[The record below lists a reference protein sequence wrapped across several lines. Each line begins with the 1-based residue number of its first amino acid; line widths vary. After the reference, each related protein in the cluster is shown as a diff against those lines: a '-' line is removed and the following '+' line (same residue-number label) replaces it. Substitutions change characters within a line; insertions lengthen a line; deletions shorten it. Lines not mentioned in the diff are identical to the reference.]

1 MRASKPAISDGI
13 LAWLL
18 EPSDPSI
25 RYLTLVELLGRSKR
39 DGEVCEAR
47 RAIMEAGPV
56 PKILAKQHEDT
67 YWEKQEEFYEGAIY
81 KGTVWTL
88 ILLAELRADG
98 GDRRIRSACEF
109 ILDWSQDRGSGG
121 FAYRGTR
128 EDGGNHDRV
137 VPCLTGN
144 MLWALARFGYLNDP
158 RWKQGV
164 EWMATYQRFD
174 DGTPKAPKGWP
185 FSTRKSC
192 WGRHTCH
199 MGVVKAL
206 KALAEIPANRR
217 TKAVKQTI
225 DNGVE
230 YVLAHHVHKRS
241 HNLNRV
247 SRPQW
252 LKLGFPWLWDS
263 DVLEIL
269 EILTRLG
276 CRDERMAEALE
287 VVEAK
292 QQPQGHWLLEDGYSG
307 RLQTDIEKKGK
318 PSKWVTLNALR
329 VTKRMCVRE

>member
-1 MRASKPAISDGI
+1 MRVSKPLIADAV

-18 EPSDPSI
+18 EPGDPSI
-25 RYLTLVELLGRSKR
+25 RYLTLVELLGRSQR
-39 DGEVCEAR
+39 DAQVRETR
-47 RAIMEAGPV
+47 SAIMETGPV
-56 PKILAKQHEDT
+56 PKILAKQREDT
-67 YWEKQEEFYEGAIY
+67 YWEKQEDFYEGAIY

-98 GDRRIRSACEF
+98 DDPRIRNACEF

-128 EDGGNHDRV
+128 DAGGEHERV
-137 VPCLTGN
+137 LPCLTGN
-144 MLWALARFGYLNDP
+144 MVWALARFGYLNDS

-164 EWMATYQRFD
+164 EWITKYQRFD
-174 DGTPKAPKGWP
+174 DGATPAPKGWP
-185 FSTRKSC
+185 FSTRRSC

-199 MGVVKAL
+199 MGVVKAI
-206 KALAEIPANRR
+206 KALAEIPASRR

-225 DNGVE
+225 ESGVE
-230 YVLAHHVHKRS
+230 YLLAHHIHKRS
-241 HNLNRV
+241 HDLNRV

-263 DVLEIL
+263 DILEIL

-292 QQPQGHWLLEDGYSG
+292 QQPQGYWLLEDDYYG
-307 RLQTDIEKKGK
+307 RLQTNIEKRGR

-329 VTKRMCVRE
+329 VLKRMHA